1 MCPGEAI
8 IGAQLERLLSTDVFG
23 SAGV

>member
-8 IGAQLERLLSTDVFG
+8 IGAQLERLLSTDVVG